1 MSLNGEK
8 HDMTPEERALQLI
21 KELSLEEKMA
31 QINCVFPFDKTY
43 LDMDWIRNQIPYGI
57 GEVST
62 LEMRRIETLDEA
74 AKWINTVRKNGNGAK
89 PSSYSCY
96 FPYGRT
102 VRSFY
107 SGGQQFPGRNWER
120 CKL

>member
-62 LEMRRIETLDEA
+62 LEMRRLSQKMMRLIT
-74 AKWINTVRKNGNGAK
+74 KT
-89 PSSYSCY
+89 
-96 FPYGRT
+96 
-102 VRSFY
+102 
-107 SGGQQFPGRNWER
+107 
-120 CKL
+120 

>member
-43 LDMDWIRNQIPYGI
+43 LDMDWIRNQIPYGSS
-57 GEVST
+57 G
-62 LEMRRIETLDEA
+62 
-74 AKWINTVRKNGNGAK
+74 RKEDGAG
-89 PSSYSCY
+89 SAD
-96 FPYGRT
+96 R
-102 VRSFY
+102 VA
-107 SGGQQFPGRNWER
+107 
-120 CKL
+120 

>member
-43 LDMDWIRNQIPYGI
+43 LDMDWIRNQIP
-57 GEVST
+57 
-62 LEMRRIETLDEA
+62 
-74 AKWINTVRKNGNGAK
+74 
-89 PSSYSCY
+89 
-96 FPYGRT
+96 
-102 VRSFY
+102 
-107 SGGQQFPGRNWER
+107 
-120 CKL
+120 

>member
-43 LDMDWIRNQIPYGI
+43 LDMESEKSVPWRCA
-57 GEVST
+57 E
-62 LEMRRIETLDEA
+62 LKLWMRRQNGLTLYK
-74 AKWINTVRKNGNGAK
+74 KW
-89 PSSYSCY
+89 
-96 FPYGRT
+96 
-102 VRSFY
+102 
-107 SGGQQFPGRNWER
+107 
-120 CKL
+120 